1 MEKLG
6 ERVSSRRREITHSK
20 TGETDWSTYRDGMVS
35 CCPRLGQGS
44 VCSGQQARGSLVWRV
59 MVII

>member
-35 CCPRLGQGS
+35 CRRRLFTRCVVPG
-44 VCSGQQARGSLVWRV
+44 
-59 MVII
+59 

>member
-20 TGETDWSTYRDGMVS
+20 TGETGLRIEMEWFHAEGNYLQDVLSQVR
-35 CCPRLGQGS
+35 PRLS
-44 VCSGQQARGSLVWRV
+44 VFRAAGKG
-59 MVII
+59 